1 MRKTILI
8 ICGSKPMSYLLQT
21 VLSARYDFIAV
32 ADVYTGMSYV
42 RKNSDISMVIVDID
56 SQEKESFE
64 FIEYIKSSVL
74 YQKPVFVLSGQKPE
88 LNAKSLADLKADVFI
103 NKPFSP
109 PDLLKRVEYHLHTEM
124 VNN

>member
-1 MRKTILI
+1 
-8 ICGSKPMSYLLQT
+8 MSYLLQT

-42 RKNSDISMVIVDID
+42 RKNSDISMVMVDID
-56 SQEKESFE
+56 SQEKESIE

-74 YQKPVFVLSGQKPE
+74 YQKPVFVLSGQQPE
-88 LNAKSLADLKADVFI
+88 LNANSLADLKADVII

>member
-1 MRKTILI
+1 
-8 ICGSKPMSYLLQT
+8 MSYLLQT

-32 ADVYTGMSYV
+32 ADVYTGMDYV

-74 YQKPVFVLSGQKPE
+74 YRKPVFVLSGQKPE
-88 LNAKSLADLKADVFI
+88 LNANSLADLKADACI